1 MMSDKITGETSDG
14 YHTFNELYHHRA
26 VLFAA
31 LQKAYPELSWKSTLH
46 SDGTMFD
53 DFFITGIKTPE
64 GYYSYHFDISEWEIF
79 QCKELDRAPEW
90 DGHMPKDVDR
100 LLSLK
105 PTTKTKTWGDVQ
117 VEYFHRVE

>member
-1 MMSDKITGETSDG
+1 MTIEINSDTSDG

-31 LQKAYPELSWKSTLH
+31 LQKAHPNLSWKSKLH

-53 DFFITGIKTPE
+53 NFFITGIETPE
-64 GYYSYHFDISEWEIF
+64 GNYSYHFDISEWGIF
-79 QCKELDRAPEW
+79 RCKELDNAPEW

-100 LLSLK
+100 LLSL
-105 PTTKTKTWGDVQ
+105 
-117 VEYFHRVE
+117 